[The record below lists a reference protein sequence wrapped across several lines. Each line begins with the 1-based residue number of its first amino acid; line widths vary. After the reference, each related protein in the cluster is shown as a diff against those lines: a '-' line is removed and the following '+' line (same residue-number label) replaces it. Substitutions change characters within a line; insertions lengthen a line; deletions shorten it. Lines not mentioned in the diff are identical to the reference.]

1 MKLAHLIAATA
12 CLLSTASFARA
23 DETIDWKARG
33 DAAMEAGRAAEA
45 LDAYERAAKVSPQPA
60 LDYNRGRAMLAL
72 GDFAGAL
79 DAFETFTKSASPEL
93 RDKTS
98 RLPEVMA
105 ELSGKVAYVRV
116 TCARCTESS
125 EMHLRGLALVR
136 DAEVRT
142 NPGRADLTVLTRGFL
157 PFRHTLEL
165 APGAHATF
173 DAQLEAEPTTGRLV
187 FRVRPTTAFVSV
199 DGGRRAPLPHAMDL
213 SPGLH
218 ELRFEA
224 DGHDSRAVSL
234 VIERGKERAL
244 DLGLP
249 ARAPSVFARPWF
261 WAVVG
266 AAVVTAAS
274 VAIVAGTQQRGL
286 DDGSLGSYRLP

>member
-1 MKLAHLIAATA
+1 MKIALIMAALAG
-12 CLLSTASFARA
+12 LLSFASSARA
-23 DETIDWKARG
+23 DETLDWKARG

-79 DAFETFTKSASPEL
+79 EAFESFTRNAPPEL
-93 RDKTS
+93 RDRTS

-105 ELSGKVAYVRV
+105 ELSTKVAYVRV
-116 TCARCTESS
+116 TCARCTDSS
-125 EMHLRGLALVR
+125 ELRLRGRALARGGQL
-136 DAEVRT
+136 RT
-142 NPGRADLTVLTRGFL
+142 NPGPAELTVTTRGFV
-157 PFRHTLEL
+157 PFRRTLEL
-165 APGAHATF
+165 APGGHVTF
-173 DAQLEAEPTTGRLV
+173 EAQLEAEPTTGRLV
-187 FRVRPTTAFVSV
+187 FRVTPSTALVSV
-199 DGGRRAPLPHAMDL
+199 DGGRRTPLPHAMDL

-224 DGHDSRAVSL
+224 EGHDSRAVSL
-234 VIERGKERAL
+234 VVERGKERSL
-244 DLGLP
+244 DVGLP
-249 ARAPSVFARPWF
+249 TEAPSIFARPWF

-266 AAVVTAAS
+266 AAVVTATT

-286 DDGSLGSYRLP
+286 DDGTLGSYRLP

>member
-1 MKLAHLIAATA
+1 MKIAYVTA
-12 CLLSTASFARA
+12 GVACVLSFASFARA
-23 DETIDWKARG
+23 DESTDWKARG

-45 LDAYERAAKVSPQPA
+45 LDAYERAAKLSPQPA

-79 DAFETFTKSASPEL
+79 DAFETFTKNASPEL

-98 RLPEVMA
+98 RLPEIMA

-116 TCARCTESS
+116 TCARCTDSS
-125 EMHLRGLALVR
+125 ELRLRGRALVR
-136 DAEVRT
+136 GGELRT
-142 NPGRADLTVLTRGFL
+142 NPGQAELTVSTRGFL
-157 PFRHTLEL
+157 PYRRLLEL
-165 APGAHATF
+165 TPGGHVTF
-173 DAQLEAEPTTGRLV
+173 EAELEAEPTTGRIV
-187 FRVRPTTAFVSV
+187 FRVTPSTALVSV

-224 DGHDSRAVSL
+224 EGYESRAVSL
-234 VIERGKERAL
+234 VIERGKERSL
-244 DLGLP
+244 DVGLP
-249 ARAPSVFARPWF
+249 AKAPSIFSRPWF

-266 AAVVTAAS
+266 AAVVTATT

-286 DDGSLGSYRLP
+286 DDGTLGSYRLP